1 MTHARDPL
9 LRVLERKPLRRGL
22 ASLPVIVFAVLA
34 TACTTTATINPR
46 DVTSPQVRI
55 FVWQEQEWQ
64 EVTGNGPH
72 ADYQNKTD
80 SELQVV
86 CSVYDPEGAKFVD
99 LRVSDP
105 TVDTAVCGGSNHPYP
120 GNHLLAP
127 LPAPMQAYAFLS
139 QTTTRL
145 SIGVGLLISGNLVL
159 ATNIP
164 NTSGTCTPAHNSV
177 ITVTCMGRNYSADP
191 SKSTT
196 FKRLDIQFKTLS
208 P

>member
-9 LRVLERKPLRRGL
+9 LRVLERKPPRRGL

-34 TACTTTATINPR
+34 TGCTTTATINPR
-46 DVTSPQVRI
+46 DATAPQVRI
-55 FVWQEQEWQ
+55 FVWQEQEFQ

-86 CSVYDPEGAKFVD
+86 CSVYEPQGARTAD

-105 TVDTAVCGGSNHPYP
+105 RVDTATCGGTNYP
-120 GNHLLAP
+120 GNHLLTP
-127 LPAPMQAYAFLS
+127 FPPASQSDGMLS

-145 SIGVGLLISGNLVL
+145 SIGVGFVISGHLVL
-159 ATNIP
+159 ATNPP
-164 NTSGTCTPAHNSV
+164 NSSGPCTPAHNSV
-177 ITVTCMGRNYSADP
+177 ISVRCRGTNYSAD
-191 SKSTT
+191 SHQSTT
-196 FKRLDIQFKTLS
+196 DKLLHIQFKTLS
-208 P
+208 PP